1 MWSNIIGQERVKN
14 ILKNILQSGRV
25 SHSYIFYGKDG
36 VGKDAMAIEIA
47 KYLNCE
53 NPDIEKG
60 ACDICKNCKDV
71 QSLKSMLLKFIT
83 ALPTGKD
90 DDENSVL
97 QSLEKA
103 DYENYLS
110 EVETK
115 SENPYHKF
123 NMDKANFIRISSIR
137 EIKDLIYLT
146 GAENRTKVFL
156 ISDADN
162 MNPQSANAL
171 LKILEEPPKNSLL
184 ILTTSKLN
192 SLLPTII
199 GRCQK
204 IHFDSISKE
213 NLVKYIKKIQP
224 GFSEAQL
231 NFYSELAD
239 GSVSKAQDIIQGNYD
254 ELRKKVLVLLRN
266 LVTMNTV
273 KAGFDIDFITG
284 KKDKERVRQFL
295 ILMQIWIRDVL
306 YKRNGTDEFVIN
318 KDEIDSIGKFASR
331 YDSDYFEII
340 NLLENSINDIDYNVN
355 MELML
360 FNLFVKIKLFWCKGK
375 ELISTLLHT
384 HCNPVSTSVVF
395 IKIAGRAGSM
405 VSLKDSAIV
414 FSFSPG

>member
-1 MWSNIIGQERVKN
+1 MWNNIIGQERVKE
-14 ILKNILQSGRV
+14 ILKSILSGGRV
-25 SHSYIFYGKDG
+25 SHAYIFYGKSG
-36 VGKDAMAIEIA
+36 VGKDAAAIEVA

-60 ACDICKNCKDV
+60 SCDVCKNCKDV

-83 ALPTGKD
+83 ALPSGKD
-90 DDENSVL
+90 DDDISVL
-97 QSLEKA
+97 ESLEKA
-103 DYENYLS
+103 DYEAYLS
-110 EVETK
+110 EIEEK
-115 SENPYHKF
+115 SENPYHKLRLE
-123 NMDKANFIRISSIR
+123 KANFIRISSIR

-213 NLVKYIKKIQP
+213 NLSEYIIKLKP
-224 GFSEAQL
+224 GISPTEL
-231 NFYSELAD
+231 SFYTELAD
-239 GSVSKAQDIIQGNYD
+239 GSVTKAQTIIDGSYD

-273 KAGFDIDFITG
+273 KAGMDIDFITG

-295 ILMQIWIRDVL
+295 ILMQIWLRDVI
-306 YKRNGTDEFVIN
+306 YKRSGADALVIN
-318 KDEIDSIGKFASR
+318 KDEAESISKFALK
-331 YDSDYFEII
+331 YNSDYYEMI

-355 MELML
+355 LELML
-360 FNLFVKIKLFWCKGK
+360 FNLFIKIR
-375 ELISTLLHT
+375 ELIL
-384 HCNPVSTSVVF
+384 
-395 IKIAGRAGSM
+395 AGEVKA
-405 VSLKDSAIV
+405 
-414 FSFSPG
+414 

>member
-14 ILKNILQSGRV
+14 ILKSILSSGRI
-25 SHSYIFYGKDG
+25 SHAYIFYGKPG
-36 VGKDAMAIEIA
+36 TGKDAAAIETA
-47 KYLNCE
+47 KFLNCE

-60 ACDICKNCKDV
+60 ACDECKNCKDI
-71 QSLKSMLLKFIT
+71 QSLKSLLLKFIT

-90 DDENSVL
+90 DNESSVL
-97 QSLEKA
+97 ESLDKS
-103 DYENYLS
+103 DYESYLS
-110 EVETK
+110 EIEEK
-115 SENPYHKF
+115 SKNPYHKIQLE
-123 NMDKANFIRISSIR
+123 KANFIRISSIR

-146 GAENRTKVFL
+146 GTENRTKVFL

-204 IHFDSISKE
+204 IHFDSIGKSE
-213 NLVKYIKKIQP
+213 LTGYIKKIQP
-224 GFSEAQL
+224 GINDAEL

-239 GSVSKAQDIIQGNYD
+239 GSITKAQNILRGSYD

-273 KAGFDIDFITG
+273 KAGFDIDFVIG

-295 ILMQIWIRDVL
+295 ILMQIWLRDVQ
-306 YKRNGTDEFVIN
+306 YKRSGAENLIIN
-318 KDEIDSIGKFASR
+318 KDELDSISKFALK
-331 YDSDYFEII
+331 YNADYYGII
-340 NLLENSINDIDYNVN
+340 SMLENSINDVDYNVN
-355 MELML
+355 LELML
-360 FNLFVKIKLFWCKGK
+360 FNLF
-375 ELISTLLHT
+375 
-384 HCNPVSTSVVF
+384 
-395 IKIAGRAGSM
+395 IKIREMILAGEANT
-405 VSLKDSAIV
+405 
-414 FSFSPG
+414 

>member
-1 MWSNIIGQERVKN
+1 MWNNIIGQERVKE
-14 ILKNILQSGRV
+14 ILKSILSGGRV
-25 SHSYIFYGKDG
+25 SHAYIFYGKSG
-36 VGKDAMAIEIA
+36 VGKDAAAIEVA

-53 NPDIEKG
+53 NPDIERG
-60 ACDICKNCKDV
+60 ACDVCKNCKDV

-83 ALPTGKD
+83 ALPSGKD
-90 DDENSVL
+90 DDDISVL
-97 QSLEKA
+97 ESLEKS
-103 DYENYLS
+103 DYEAYLS
-110 EVETK
+110 EIETK
-115 SENPYHKF
+115 SENPYHKLKLE
-123 NMDKANFIRISSIR
+123 KANFIRISSIR

-213 NLVKYIKKIQP
+213 NLSSYIKNLRP
-224 GFSEAQL
+224 GISDTEL
-231 NFYSELAD
+231 NFYTELAD
-239 GSVSKAQDIIQGNYD
+239 GSVTKAQTIIDGSYD

-273 KAGFDIDFITG
+273 KAGMDIDFITG

-295 ILMQIWIRDVL
+295 ILMQIWLRDVI
-306 YKRNGTDEFVIN
+306 YKRSGAENLMIN
-318 KDEIDSIGKFASR
+318 KDEADSISKFAMK
-331 YDSDYFEII
+331 YNSDYYEMI

-355 MELML
+355 LELML
-360 FNLFVKIKLFWCKGK
+360 FNLF
-375 ELISTLLHT
+375 
-384 HCNPVSTSVVF
+384 
-395 IKIAGRAGSM
+395 IKIRGLILAGEVKA
-405 VSLKDSAIV
+405 
-414 FSFSPG
+414 

>member
-1 MWSNIIGQERVKN
+1 MWNNIIGQERVKN
-14 ILKNILQSGRV
+14 IFKSILSSERI
-25 SHSYIFYGKDG
+25 SHAYIFYGKDG
-36 VGKDAMAIEIA
+36 VGKDAAALEFA

-53 NPDIEKG
+53 NPDLEKG
-60 ACDICKNCKDV
+60 SCDKCRNCKEM
-71 QSLKSMLLKFIT
+71 QSLKSLLLKFIT

-103 DYENYLS
+103 EYESYLS
-110 EVETK
+110 EIEIK
-115 SENPYHKF
+115 SENPYHKI
-123 NMDKANFIRISSIR
+123 NLEKANFIRISSIR

-184 ILTTSKLN
+184 ILTTAKLN

-204 IHFDSISKE
+204 IHFDSISK
-213 NLVKYIKKIQP
+213 NDLAAYIKEKNPNLSQT
-224 GFSEAQL
+224 QL
-231 NFYSELAD
+231 DFYAELSD
-239 GSVSKAQDIIQGNYD
+239 GSVTKALNITQGNYD
-254 ELRKKVLVLLRN
+254 DLRKKVLVLLRN
-266 LVTMNTV
+266 LVTMNTI
-273 KAGFDIDFITG
+273 KAGFDIDFISG

-306 YKRNGTDEFVIN
+306 YKRSGNDSLIIN
-318 KDEIDSIGKFASR
+318 KDELDSISKFAVR
-331 YDSDYFEII
+331 YNSEYYEII

-355 MELML
+355 IELML
-360 FNLFVKIKLFWCKGK
+360 FNLFVKIRGIILEGEVK
-375 ELISTLLHT
+375 
-384 HCNPVSTSVVF
+384 V
-395 IKIAGRAGSM
+395 
-405 VSLKDSAIV
+405 
-414 FSFSPG
+414 

>member
-1 MWSNIIGQERVKN
+1 MWNNIIGQERVKE
-14 ILKNILQSGRV
+14 ILKSILSGGRV
-25 SHSYIFYGKDG
+25 SHAYIFYGKSG
-36 VGKDAMAIEIA
+36 VGKDAAAIEVA

-60 ACDICKNCKDV
+60 SCDVCKNCKDV

-83 ALPTGKD
+83 ALPSGKD
-90 DDENSVL
+90 DDDISVL
-97 QSLEKA
+97 ESLEKA
-103 DYENYLS
+103 DYEAYLS
-110 EVETK
+110 EIEEK
-115 SENPYHKF
+115 SENPYHKLRLE
-123 NMDKANFIRISSIR
+123 KANFIRISSIR

-213 NLVKYIKKIQP
+213 NLSEYIIKLKP
-224 GFSEAQL
+224 GISPTEL
-231 NFYSELAD
+231 SFYTELAD
-239 GSVSKAQDIIQGNYD
+239 GSVTKAQTIIDGSYD

-273 KAGFDIDFITG
+273 KAGMDIDFITG

-295 ILMQIWIRDVL
+295 ILMQIWLRDVI
-306 YKRNGTDEFVIN
+306 YKRSGADTLVIN
-318 KDEIDSIGKFASR
+318 KDEAESISKFALK
-331 YDSDYFEII
+331 YNSDYYEMI

-355 MELML
+355 LELML
-360 FNLFVKIKLFWCKGK
+360 FNLFIKIR
-375 ELISTLLHT
+375 ELIL
-384 HCNPVSTSVVF
+384 
-395 IKIAGRAGSM
+395 AGEVKA
-405 VSLKDSAIV
+405 
-414 FSFSPG
+414 

>member
-1 MWSNIIGQERVKN
+1 MWSNLIGQERVKN
-14 ILKNILQSGRV
+14 IFKSILASDRI
-25 SHSYIFYGKDG
+25 SHAYIFYGKPG
-36 VGKDAMAIEIA
+36 VGKDAAAIEFA

-53 NPDIEKG
+53 NRDPEKG
-60 ACDICKNCKDV
+60 PCDVCKNCKDI

-103 DYENYLS
+103 DYESYLS
-110 EVETK
+110 EIESK
-115 SENPYHKF
+115 SENPYHKISLE
-123 NMDKANFIRISSIR
+123 KANFIRISSIR

-204 IHFDSISKE
+204 IHFDSISKS
-213 NLVKYIKKIQP
+213 NLVKYIKDLKP
-224 GFSEAQL
+224 ELGETQL

-239 GSVSKAQDIIQGNYD
+239 GSVSKAQSILEGNYD

-266 LVTMNTV
+266 LVTMNTI

-306 YKRNGTDEFVIN
+306 YKRSGAEELIIN
-318 KDEIDSIGKFASR
+318 KDELDSISKFAMR
-331 YDSDYFEII
+331 YDSDYFDII

-355 MELML
+355 LELML
-360 FNLFVKIKLFWCKGK
+360 FNLFVKIR
-375 ELISTLLHT
+375 ELILAGE
-384 HCNPVSTSVVF
+384 
-395 IKIAGRAGSM
+395 IK
-405 VSLKDSAIV
+405 VKT
-414 FSFSPG
+414 

>member
-14 ILKNILQSGRV
+14 ILGSILSSGRI
-25 SHSYIFYGKDG
+25 SHSYIFHGKDG
-36 VGKDAMAIEIA
+36 VGKDAAAIEFA

-60 ACDICKNCKDV
+60 SCDICKSCKDI
-71 QSLKSMLLKFIT
+71 QSLKSMALKFIT

-90 DDENSVL
+90 DDESSVL
-97 QSLEKA
+97 ESLEKA

-110 EVETK
+110 EIEEK
-115 SENPYHKF
+115 SSNPYHKIKLE
-123 NMDKANFIRISSIR
+123 KANFIRISSIR

-146 GAENRTKVFL
+146 GSDNRTKVFL

-184 ILTTSKLN
+184 ILTTSRLN

-204 IHFDSISKE
+204 IHFESISKD
-213 NLVKYIKKIQP
+213 NLISYIKKIQP
-224 GFSEAQL
+224 DLSEAQL
-231 NFYSELAD
+231 NFYAELAD
-239 GSVSKAQDIIQGNYD
+239 GSVSKAQNILHGNYD
-254 ELRKKVLVLLRN
+254 ELRKKVLILLRN
-266 LVTMNTV
+266 LVTLSTV

-306 YKRNGTDEFVIN
+306 YKRCGTDELVIN
-318 KDEIDSIGKFASR
+318 KDELESIAKFAQR
-331 YDSDYFEII
+331 YDSDYYEII
-340 NLLENSINDIDYNVN
+340 NLLESAINDIDYNVN

-360 FNLFVKIKLFWCKGK
+360 FNLFVKIR
-375 ELISTLLHT
+375 ELIISGDT
-384 HCNPVSTSVVF
+384 VV
-395 IKIAGRAGSM
+395 K
-405 VSLKDSAIV
+405 K
-414 FSFSPG
+414 

>member
-1 MWSNIIGQERVKN
+1 MWQNLIGQERVKN
-14 ILKNILQSGRV
+14 ILKNILSSGRV

-36 VGKDAMAIEIA
+36 VGKDAAAIEIA

-60 ACDICKNCKDV
+60 SCDICKNCKDI

-103 DYENYLS
+103 DYESYLS
-110 EVETK
+110 EIESK
-115 SENPYHKF
+115 SENPYHKVSL
-123 NMDKANFIRISSIR
+123 DKANFIRISSIR

-146 GAENRTKVFL
+146 GSENRTKVFL

-213 NLVKYIKKIQP
+213 NIKKYIKKIKP
-224 GFSEAQL
+224 EFSDTQL

-239 GSVSKAQDIIQGNYD
+239 GSVSKAQSIVEGNYD

-266 LVTMNTV
+266 LVTMNTI

-306 YKRNGTDEFVIN
+306 YKRSGTDGFVVN
-318 KDEIDSIGKFASR
+318 KDEMESISKFAGR
-331 YDSDYFEII
+331 YNSDYFEII

-355 MELML
+355 LELML
-360 FNLFVKIKLFWCKGK
+360 FNLFVKIR
-375 ELISTLLHT
+375 ELILAGEVKT
-384 HCNPVSTSVVF
+384 
-395 IKIAGRAGSM
+395 IKS
-405 VSLKDSAIV
+405 
-414 FSFSPG
+414 

>member
-1 MWSNIIGQERVKN
+1 MWQNLIGQERVKN
-14 ILKNILQSGRV
+14 ILKNILSSGRV
-25 SHSYIFYGKDG
+25 SHSYIFYGKSG
-36 VGKDAMAIEIA
+36 IGKDAAAIEIA

-53 NPDIEKG
+53 NPDIERG
-60 ACDICKNCKDV
+60 ACDKCKSCKDV

-110 EVETK
+110 EIEIK
-115 SENPYHKF
+115 SENPYHKISLE
-123 NMDKANFIRISSIR
+123 KANFIRISSIR

-146 GAENRTKVFL
+146 GSDNRTKVFL

-213 NLVKYIKKIQP
+213 NVIKYIKTLQP
-224 GFSEAQL
+224 EFSESQL
-231 NFYSELAD
+231 NFYAELAD
-239 GSVSKAQDIIQGNYD
+239 GSVSKAQNILHGSYD

-266 LVTMNTV
+266 LVTMNTI
-273 KAGFDIDFITG
+273 KAGFDIDFVTG

-306 YKRNGTDEFVIN
+306 YKRSGTDELVIN
-318 KDEIDSIGKFASR
+318 KDEMESISKFAQR
-331 YDSDYFEII
+331 YNSDYFEII
-340 NLLENSINDIDYNVN
+340 NLLENAINDIDYNVN
-355 MELML
+355 LELML
-360 FNLFVKIKLFWCKGK
+360 FNLFVKIR
-375 ELISTLLHT
+375 ELIL
-384 HCNPVSTSVVF
+384 
-395 IKIAGRAGSM
+395 AGEVKPM
-405 VSLKDSAIV
+405 KV
-414 FSFSPG
+414 

>member
-1 MWSNIIGQERVKN
+1 MWNNIIGQERVKE
-14 ILKNILQSGRV
+14 ILKSILSGGRV
-25 SHSYIFYGKDG
+25 SHAYIFYGKSG
-36 VGKDAMAIEIA
+36 VGKDAAAIEVA

-53 NPDIEKG
+53 NPDIERG
-60 ACDICKNCKDV
+60 ACDVCKNCKDV

-83 ALPTGKD
+83 ALPSGKD
-90 DDENSVL
+90 DDDISVL
-97 QSLEKA
+97 ESLEKA
-103 DYENYLS
+103 DYEAYLS
-110 EVETK
+110 EIETK
-115 SENPYHKF
+115 SENPYHKLKLE
-123 NMDKANFIRISSIR
+123 KANFIRISSIR

-213 NLVKYIKKIQP
+213 NLSSYIKNLRP
-224 GFSEAQL
+224 GISDTEL
-231 NFYSELAD
+231 NFYTELAD
-239 GSVSKAQDIIQGNYD
+239 GSVTKAQTIIDGSYD

-273 KAGFDIDFITG
+273 KAGMDIDFITG

-295 ILMQIWIRDVL
+295 ILMQIWLRDVI
-306 YKRNGTDEFVIN
+306 YKRSGAENLMIN
-318 KDEIDSIGKFASR
+318 KDEADSISKFAMK
-331 YDSDYFEII
+331 YNSDYYEMI

-355 MELML
+355 LELML
-360 FNLFVKIKLFWCKGK
+360 FNLF
-375 ELISTLLHT
+375 
-384 HCNPVSTSVVF
+384 
-395 IKIAGRAGSM
+395 IKIRGLILAGEVKS
-405 VSLKDSAIV
+405 
-414 FSFSPG
+414 

>member
-1 MWSNIIGQERVKN
+1 MWNNIIGQERVKE
-14 ILKNILQSGRV
+14 ILKSILSGGRI
-25 SHSYIFYGKDG
+25 SHAYIFYGKSG
-36 VGKDAMAIEIA
+36 VGKDAAAIEVA

-60 ACDICKNCKDV
+60 ACDVCKNCKDI

-83 ALPTGKD
+83 ALPSGKD
-90 DDENSVL
+90 DDDISVL
-97 QSLEKA
+97 ESLEKA
-103 DYENYLS
+103 DYETYLS

-115 SENPYHKF
+115 SENPYHKLKLE
-123 NMDKANFIRISSIR
+123 KANFIRISSIR

-213 NLVKYIKKIQP
+213 NLSSYIKNL
-224 GFSEAQL
+224 EAEISPAEL
-231 NFYSELAD
+231 NFYTELAD
-239 GSVSKAQDIIQGNYD
+239 GSVTKAQTIIDGSFD

-273 KAGFDIDFITG
+273 KAGLDIDFITG

-295 ILMQIWIRDVL
+295 ILMQIWLRDVI
-306 YKRNGTDEFVIN
+306 YKRNGADNLMIN
-318 KDEIDSIGKFASR
+318 KDEAESISKFAIK
-331 YDSDYFEII
+331 YNSDYYEMI

-355 MELML
+355 LELML
-360 FNLFVKIKLFWCKGK
+360 FNLFIKIR
-375 ELISTLLHT
+375 ELIL
-384 HCNPVSTSVVF
+384 
-395 IKIAGRAGSM
+395 AGETK
-405 VSLKDSAIV
+405 V
-414 FSFSPG
+414 